1 MARDTTERRD
11 IYQEITDKVIAAIEQ
26 GAGTWEMPW
35 IAAARA
41 GNAMNATTGKAYR
54 GINIISLGMTAAG
67 CGYERNHWASYQQW
81 TTAGA
86 QVRKGERGALV
97 VYYGS
102 TTVRD
107 PSAPSGDDDSE
118 RTVRFLKHSHVFNV
132 AQVDNAKP
140 APAGQRPNL
149 AERIA
154 AAEQFATASGATIR
168 YGFDRAFYQPGS
180 DYIAMPDFDQFRGTD
195 GRDATEAAYGTLFH
209 ELTHWTAAPSRCNRN
224 LTGRFGDEAYAAEEL
239 IAEMGAAFVC
249 GALQITPEFRR
260 DHAAY
265 IANWLRVLKND
276 KRAIFTAA
284 SKASDAVDYLSK
296 LADAPAQQVAA

>member
-11 IYQEITDKVIAAIEQ
+11 IYQEITDKVISAIEQ

-35 IAAARA
+35 IAAARV

-67 CGYERNHWASYQQW
+67 CGYQRNHWASYQQW

-86 QVRKGERGALV
+86 QVHKGERGALV

-107 PSAPSGDDDSE
+107 PSAPSGDDDSA

-132 AQVDNAKP
+132 AQ
-140 APAGQRPNL
+140 
-149 AERIA
+149 
-154 AAEQFATASGATIR
+154 
-168 YGFDRAFYQPGS
+168 
-180 DYIAMPDFDQFRGTD
+180 
-195 GRDATEAAYGTLFH
+195 EAAYGTLFH
-209 ELTHWTAAPSRCNRN
+209 ELTHWTATPSRCNRN

-296 LADAPAQQVAA
+296 LAEAPTQQVAA